1 MVTVRTTS
9 RDSTCR
15 SWHNAMLRASLLL
28 LLSWTIL
35 FEPVTA
41 QPENRRL
48 GVGVVVGGFSGLS
61 AKYYFGLQKGVRA
74 ADIHLS
80 LDIGSDF
87 SIMSHVLFERPIAG
101 SPLTFVAG
109 AGATVENEK
118 SDTRWGGSGTIGVL
132 FVKHRFDVFMQAFP
146 QVIFSPEIDPRL
158 RWSVGIR
165 YFF

>member
-1 MVTVRTTS
+1 
-9 RDSTCR
+9 
-15 SWHNAMLRASLLL
+15 
-28 LLSWTIL
+28 
-35 FEPVTA
+35 
-41 QPENRRL
+41 L
-48 GVGVVVGGFSGLS
+48 GVGVVVGGFSGVS
-61 AKYYFGLQKGVRA
+61 AKYYFGLEKGVRA

-87 SIMSHVLFERPIAG
+87 SIMSHVLYERPIAG
-101 SPLTFVAG
+101 SPLIFVAG
-109 AGATVENEK
+109 AGATVESK
-118 SDTRWGGSGTIGVL
+118 KDLTRWGGSGTIGVL